1 MHLKSNCILRPA
13 PPPGGSLPACG
24 GPPAAFPAA
33 AADGGDGQRLVALL
47 DYISGD
53 YRRAVRARQV
63 LVASEYEEQ
72 IRFAGEARGLARGLL
87 GPSPSPDDPL
97 LAGLAEV
104 EAQVRAKADA
114 EAVAQLCRSA
124 REPAVARFS
133 LRTMPVERPSL
144 PPAQRLSAQ
153 ACTPATAR
161 RGTRTP
167 SGPVPSTR
175 PPRAS

>member
-72 IRFAGEARGLARGLL
+72 IRFAGEARGLAPGLL

-97 LAGLAEV
+97 LAGLAQV
-104 EAQVRAKADA
+104 EGQVRAQADA
-114 EAVAQLCRSA
+114 EAGAQLRRSA
-124 REPAVARFS
+124 RQHALAP
-133 LRTMPVERPSL
+133 LHPPPL
-144 PPAQRLSAQ
+144 PLD
-153 ACTPATAR
+153 
-161 RGTRTP
+161 
-167 SGPVPSTR
+167 
-175 PPRAS
+175 